1 MPDPAHPDR
10 RLVGFHPRTNPVLR
24 YRLRSR
30 RRDNR
35 RPHALMAGLLALIAL
50 SALLALSSC
59 APATTPPLTAT
70 PEPAA
75 EALWPSQ
82 LKRPIPYPVTESPQ
96 FTKAVANDTR
106 TETGAPGKDYWTNFA
121 DYRMEAKLHPATDML
136 TGHSRVVY
144 HNRSPNALHIVK
156 VHLRQNIYAPGNV
169 RDRTVGLTGGI
180 KLTRVVY
187 DGHEMQAPDVE
198 PPSTVMTIA
207 LPDSI
212 PSLGTATFEFE
223 WQFKVP
229 HTPSFRMGTDGEV
242 YFLGYWYPQIA
253 VYDDVNGWVAD
264 PYLGDGEFYMDYANY
279 DVSLTVPA
287 SWLVAA
293 TGTLQNPTVLSERTR
308 ARLAS
313 ARTDTGIV
321 HVVLA
326 DERGHATARD
336 TGTLT
341 WHFTAENTR
350 DFAWGTSEKYVWD
363 ATHAVV
369 GDRDG
374 DGRPDTAM
382 IYTFYRP
389 DRTVWQNSA
398 AFARNAIEAH
408 SAYVFPYPYP
418 QMTGVEGIIGG
429 GMEYPMIAL
438 MGTRRTNPE
447 RFYALIAHEYGHMW
461 FPMVV
466 GSNEKRHTWMDEGL
480 TSFIE
485 AQATHKRWNQPL
497 GINPAYLRIAGT
509 GREVEMMRHGDRYP
523 IGSIARVVA
532 GYSKPESILH
542 MLRALLGDEVFH
554 RAFRQYADEWRYKH
568 PTPYDF
574 FNTFE
579 TVAGRQLDWF
589 WTPWFYTTWTLD
601 QSVARV
607 EPSGDSVAITI
618 RDLGRVPMPVPLTV
632 TRADSSVEHLEIPV
646 DVWLAD
652 RTSTTVEVVA
662 KPEVVRVEIDA
673 EKNFADVNRSN
684 NVWERKAGSG
694 TGGA

>member
-1 MPDPAHPDR
+1 MPDATRPGPR
-10 RLVGFHPRTNPVLR
+10 MLGFRPQTNPT
-24 YRLRSR
+24 LRSR
-30 RRDNR
+30 LRGRRRGDR
-35 RPHALMAGLLALIAL
+35 RPHALLAGLLLLVALA
-50 SALLALSSC
+50 AALALSSC

-70 PEPAA
+70 PEAAA

-96 FTKAVANDTR
+96 FRNAVANGTR
-106 TETGAPGKDYWTNFA
+106 TETGAPGRDYWTNFA
-121 DYRMEAKLHPATDML
+121 QYHMRATLDPATGVL

-144 HNRSPNALHIVK
+144 DNRSPDALGIVK

-169 RDRTVGLTGGI
+169 RDRTVGLTGGM

-187 DGHEMQAPDVE
+187 DGHEMDVPDAE

-212 PSLGTATFEFE
+212 PSLGSATFEFD

-229 HTPSFRMGTDGEV
+229 HTPNFRMGTDGEV

-264 PYLGDGEFYMDYANY
+264 PYLGDGEFYMDYADY
-279 DVSLTVPA
+279 DVAITVPA
-287 SWLVAA
+287 GWLVGA
-293 TGTLQNPTVLSERTR
+293 TGTLQDPAVLSQRTQQ
-308 ARLAS
+308 RLAA
-313 ARTDTGIV
+313 ARTDTGVV
-321 HVVLA
+321 HVVPA
-326 DERGHATARD
+326 DERGHATAQD
-336 TGTLT
+336 TGLVT
-341 WHFTAENTR
+341 WHFQAKNTR
-350 DFAWGTSEKYVWD
+350 DFAWGTSDKYVWD

-369 GDRDG
+369 GDRNG

-389 DRTVWQNSA
+389 DRAVWQNSA

-418 QMTGVEGIIGG
+418 QMTGMEGVIGG

-438 MGTRRTNPE
+438 MGAGGDNPE
-447 RFYALIAHEYGHMW
+447 RFYGLIAHEYGHMW

-466 GSNEKRHTWMDEGL
+466 GSNEKRYTWMDEGL

-485 AQATHKRWNQPL
+485 AQAAHKRWGQPL

-509 GREVEMMRHGDRYP
+509 GREVELMRHGDRYP
-523 IGSIARVVA
+523 IGSLARVVA
-532 GYSKPESILH
+532 GYSKPESVLH
-542 MLRALLGDEVFH
+542 MLRALLGDSVFH
-554 RAFRQYADEWRYKH
+554 RAFRQYANEWQYKH
-568 PTPYDF
+568 PMPYDL

-579 TVAGRQLDWF
+579 NVAGRKLDWF

-601 QSVARV
+601 QAVARV
-607 EPSGDSVAITI
+607 EPSGDSVAITV
-618 RDLGRVPMPVPLTV
+618 RDRGFVPMPVRLAV
-632 TRADSSVEHLEIPV
+632 TRADGSVERLEIPV

-652 RTSTTVEVVA
+652 RTSTTVEVVG
-662 KPEVVRVEIDA
+662 KPEVVRVEIDP
-673 EKNFADVNRSN
+673 EKDFADVDRSN
-684 NVWERKAGSG
+684 NVWERKAESG
-694 TGGA
+694 TGGT